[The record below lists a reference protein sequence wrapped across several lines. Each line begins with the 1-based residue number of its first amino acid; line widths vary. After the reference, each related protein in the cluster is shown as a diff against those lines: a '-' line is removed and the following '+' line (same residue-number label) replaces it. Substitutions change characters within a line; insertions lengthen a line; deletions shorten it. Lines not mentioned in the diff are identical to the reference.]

1 MRLLIVEDEPKLG
14 QFLTRNLTREGFA
27 VDLATTLEMAKDLSD
42 TNLYDLIILDLR
54 LPDGSGLDFLKAR
67 SLHRERP
74 PVIIL
79 TAADST
85 KDRVE
90 GLNAGADDYLGKPF
104 AHEELIARI
113 GALLRRPG
121 NALGVLL
128 KAGDIEFDTIARSVS
143 VLGKP
148 LTLPRREITTLEL
161 LMRATG
167 RVVVKEALES
177 AVYTIDDEPSS
188 NAIEANVSRLRRRL
202 KASGSKVEINVV
214 RGLGYILIAAESG
227 AHE

>member
-14 QFLTRNLTREGFA
+14 RFLTGNLTRERFA

-67 SLHRERP
+67 SSHKERP

-113 GALLRRPG
+113 SALLRRPE
-121 NALGVLL
+121 NALGILL
-128 KAGDIEFDTIARSVS
+128 KAGDIEFDTISRSVK
-143 VLGKP
+143 VGGKP

-227 AHE
+227 THE